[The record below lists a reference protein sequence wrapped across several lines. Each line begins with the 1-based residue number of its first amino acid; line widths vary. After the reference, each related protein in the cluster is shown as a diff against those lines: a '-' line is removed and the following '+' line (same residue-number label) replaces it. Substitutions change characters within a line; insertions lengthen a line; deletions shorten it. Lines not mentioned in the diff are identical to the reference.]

1 MRRLRFLV
9 IASLFVGCTLMTK
22 YDPDGQPCDLNEPDP
37 LLSCLSDAGYTCVS
51 GLCKKGTAPGTDGGA
66 DAGRADSGTDAG
78 RDGGFDGGLDS
89 GLVDAG
95 PTDGGKDGGNLGG

>member
-9 IASLFVGCTLMTK
+9 IASLCVGCTLLTK

-37 LLSCLSDAGYTCVS
+37 LLSCLSDAGYACVN
-51 GLCKKGTAPGTDGGA
+51 GLCKKG
-66 DAGRADSGTDAG
+66 AGK
-78 RDGGFDGGLDS
+78 DGGFDGGLDS
-89 GLVDAG
+89 GTVDGG